1 MKMLI
6 ILFPFLLF
14 ASIQSAQKDLK
25 NTTLQIKRM
34 NQKLYFL
41 AKKIINQQK
50 VIKKL
55 DLKIRELKKSNN
67 KLKTELQK
75 SSKVFQQLTINAT
88 LLNNKKEKIENE
100 IIHFI
105 SQNYYLDT
113 KENSS
118 LKDLIF
124 TELNE
129 EILKQYSNKIQ
140 AFLGDYKKIN
150 SILQVTN
157 QKIRAILKQKSLLDK
172 KTQELNK
179 LKNQKLLELENLKRK
194 KELYYLKLSKM
205 KKRQQQI
212 RKKLKDL
219 KILKRTNNIKVKKVG
234 SSYLRP
240 KVTVYKGKKTIP
252 PVYGKVIKHFGSY
265 IDPIYKIK
273 IYNDSI
279 TIQTKPNS
287 LVKSILSGRV
297 VYIGESE
304 GKNIVFIKHKHNLF
318 SIYANLIKV
327 SPILKK
333 GSYIKKGQI
342 VGRVK
347 NSLEFEVT
355 YKDMAIDPLEVINL
369 K

>member
-172 KTQELNK
+172 KTQEYIIKLYNRYRNSV
-179 LKNQKLLELENLKRK
+179 LKNNENKSIIDEINEILRK
-194 KELYYLKLSKM
+194 KYE
-205 KKRQQQI
+205 
-212 RKKLKDL
+212 
-219 KILKRTNNIKVKKVG
+219 
-234 SSYLRP
+234 
-240 KVTVYKGKKTIP
+240 
-252 PVYGKVIKHFGSY
+252 
-265 IDPIYKIK
+265 
-273 IYNDSI
+273 
-279 TIQTKPNS
+279 
-287 LVKSILSGRV
+287 
-297 VYIGESE
+297 
-304 GKNIVFIKHKHNLF
+304 
-318 SIYANLIKV
+318 A
-327 SPILKK
+327 
-333 GSYIKKGQI
+333 
-342 VGRVK
+342 
-347 NSLEFEVT
+347 
-355 YKDMAIDPLEVINL
+355 
-369 K
+369 